1 MKKTNMF
8 AGMLTCVFAVAG
20 IVNDSNAQSWGLNGN
35 AGTTSTNFLGTT
47 DAKALTIKTNNAKRI
62 TITSSGNTGIGNTA
76 PKFKLDVNGGTAGSD
91 TIAAANFVVKKTGNF
106 DVAAVRGTSQPA
118 AGYGIGLQG
127 IGNFAGCFANGG
139 NFGVIGVS
147 LGVGVDGEASEV
159 GNTEFLTGAQGLCSG
174 GNVSVGVYGSCTG
187 ALTNYGVYGEQQDT
201 LNSPDYAL
209 VGIGDVYGWR
219 FFQASDRKLKKNISV
234 YEGALD
240 KINQLVASTYTF
252 DHAKYPGMALPG
264 GTQIGFMADNVQEVF
279 PGLIKT
285 ASLPTGSTRDARGK
299 VTYHSIPDVKTVNY
313 IGLIPVLAE
322 AIKEQKAIVEQKDVV
337 ISQQNDRIAKLENQM
352 NQLAS
357 LMQQSGQITEQQKKA
372 IVSTDNAKLFQNQPN
387 PANGNTVISF
397 YIPTS
402 AKSASIKVVDAQ
414 GVVLKNI
421 TISQRGNSQVTIN
434 ASEFATGNYNYSL
447 VVDGKIVDSKA
458 MLMTK

>member
-1 MKKTNMF
+1 MKKTNIAAGLITCLF
-8 AGMLTCVFAVAG
+8 ATTALTNEV
-20 IVNDSNAQSWGLNGN
+20 NAQSWSLNGN
-35 AGTTSTNFLGTT
+35 AGTTSTNYIGTS
-47 DAKALTIKTNNAKRI
+47 DNKALTIKTNNSKRI
-62 TITSSGNTGIGNTA
+62 TITSSGKVGIGTA
-76 PKFKLDVNGGTAGSD
+76 TPKYKLDVFGGTGGAD
-91 TIAAANFVVKKTGNF
+91 TVAVVRALVKKTGNF
-106 DVAAVRGTSQPA
+106 DIPAIEGTSQPA
-118 AGYGIGLQG
+118 AGYGVGVQG
-127 IGNFAGCFANGG
+127 NGNFAGVFANGG
-139 NFGVIGVS
+139 NFGVIGLS
-147 LGVGVDGEASEV
+147 GGVGVDGEASEV
-159 GNTEFLTGAQGLCSG
+159 GNTEFLTGVQGLCFG
-174 GNVSVGVYGSCTG
+174 GDVSVGVYGSSSG
-187 ALTNYGVYGEQQDT
+187 ALSNYGIYGDQQDT
-201 LNSPDYAL
+201 AAGTDYAV
-209 VGIGDVYGWR
+209 VGIGDIFGWR
-219 FFQASDRKLKKNISV
+219 FFQASDRKLKKDIRT

-240 KINQLVASTYTF
+240 KISQLVASTYTF

-264 GTQIGFMADNVQEVF
+264 GKQIGFMADNVQELF
-279 PGLIKT
+279 PTLIKT
-285 ASLPTGSTRDARGK
+285 ASLPAGATRDARGK
-299 VTYHSIPDVKTVNY
+299 VTYNTISDVMTVNY
-313 IGLIPVLAE
+313 MGLIPVLAE